1 MYLQPATQIN
11 TNIHAQALLQT
22 AAMASILF
30 PSLADQDE
38 DMLMIGEK
46 MFIYTYMYKT
56 YYLCGSLL

>member
-1 MYLQPATQIN
+1 MYVQPATQIN

-38 DMLMIGEK
+38 DMLMRGGK
-46 MFIYTYMYKT
+46 NIYIYIYV
-56 YYLCGSLL
+56 